1 MIRIPA
7 DRGFHSSIRLAP
19 QAPRGSR
26 PEARFHEGGA
36 PGWQVSEEPAWAT
49 GCKLLKRWSGRPG
62 SNRRPTAWK
71 AETLPL
77 SYSRLAFPILP
88 RLAAARAMPLQYG
101 LHEMSI
107 AASVLDALRAESALH
122 GGARVTRA
130 GLRIGELS
138 GVAVESLRF
147 CLEVLVADTDLAA
160 LGWEIEFAPWT
171 RRCRACATVFGVIDA
186 RPECTACG
194 SEDTEAAGGDQME
207 LSFLE
212 LEEA

>member
-1 MIRIPA
+1 MKPMIRIPA

-77 SYSRLAFPILP
+77 SYSRLAFVFNVLRCVLLCSLYANGAEWSLFAQNLHKDWKPLP
-88 RLAAARAMPLQYG
+88 KCTKSLLAACY
-101 LHEMSI
+101 
-107 AASVLDALRAESALH
+107 ALWVSRS
-122 GGARVTRA
+122 
-130 GLRIGELS
+130 
-138 GVAVESLRF
+138 
-147 CLEVLVADTDLAA
+147 
-160 LGWEIEFAPWT
+160 
-171 RRCRACATVFGVIDA
+171 
-186 RPECTACG
+186 
-194 SEDTEAAGGDQME
+194 
-207 LSFLE
+207 
-212 LEEA
+212 

>member
-1 MIRIPA
+1 M
-7 DRGFHSSIRLAP
+7 
-19 QAPRGSR
+19 
-26 PEARFHEGGA
+26 
-36 PGWQVSEEPAWAT
+36 V
-49 GCKLLKRWSGRPG
+49 
-62 SNRRPTAWK
+62 
-71 AETLPL
+71 
-77 SYSRLAFPILP
+77 FPILS
-88 RLAAARAMPLQYG
+88 RVAAKCAIPLQYG

-107 AASVLDALRAESALH
+107 AASVLDAVRAESALH

-212 LEEA
+212 LEEP

>member
-1 MIRIPA
+1 
-7 DRGFHSSIRLAP
+7 
-19 QAPRGSR
+19 
-26 PEARFHEGGA
+26 
-36 PGWQVSEEPAWAT
+36 
-49 GCKLLKRWSGRPG
+49 
-62 SNRRPTAWK
+62 
-71 AETLPL
+71 
-77 SYSRLAFPILP
+77 
-88 RLAAARAMPLQYG
+88 
-101 LHEMSI
+101 MSI

-212 LEEA
+212 LEEP